1 MAEQLAT
8 TIGLANLGNT
18 CFLNVVLQA
27 FKMSPPLANLCLLNR
42 ITTREASQKKV
53 LLEAFQTLIIDFW
66 KPTLPPG
73 SKPTLSP
80 KGFHMHFLKTIA

>member
-27 FKMSPPLANLCLLNR
+27 LKLSPPLANLCLLNR
-42 ITTREASQKKV
+42 IAIREASQKKA
-53 LLEAFQTLIIDFW
+53 L
-66 KPTLPPG
+66 G
-73 SKPTLSP
+73 SVSNTYD
-80 KGFHMHFLKTIA
+80 